1 MSVELEVS
9 VTLLCVVEHQQ
20 NIEHQ
25 LQLIPPSS
33 TLVSAQNQPRDSL
46 TMQWHFTVR
55 GYEDHLLPTL
65 YDIWQCHWQLP
76 MTTTQSPH
84 WRSTQKR
91 AIRTRRWCLLH
102 LVTHSKTSQ
111 WRKVKEMLP
120 VWLCTSLSS
129 RLRPKHPPLPPPSA
143 STSYHHLSCN
153 FLDRLYFSSVTIT
166 FQREGM
172 ASSATSVQSWH
183 YEWHSPNFPP
193 IPLKYQPL
201 QFKRLSLRKYLYRL
215 VLATEIILD
224 LHKEASTGSLS
235 SQINLFWPCPAH
247 FCASYQL
254 GPISFQTCLKHVL
267 F

>member
-120 VWLCTSLSS
+120 VWLCTRLSS
-129 RLRPKHPPLPPPSA
+129 VQNILRCLHPQLALHITIWVVIFWIGCIFHLWQSHFKEREWHPLQPPSKA
-143 STSYHHLSCN
+143 DTTN
-153 FLDRLYFSSVTIT
+153 DIPPT
-166 FQREGM
+166 F
-172 ASSATSVQSWH
+172 H
-183 YEWHSPNFPP
+183 
-193 IPLKYQPL
+193 
-201 QFKRLSLRKYLYRL
+201 QF
-215 VLATEIILD
+215 
-224 LHKEASTGSLS
+224 H
-235 SQINLFWPCPAH
+235 
-247 FCASYQL
+247 
-254 GPISFQTCLKHVL
+254 
-267 F
+267 